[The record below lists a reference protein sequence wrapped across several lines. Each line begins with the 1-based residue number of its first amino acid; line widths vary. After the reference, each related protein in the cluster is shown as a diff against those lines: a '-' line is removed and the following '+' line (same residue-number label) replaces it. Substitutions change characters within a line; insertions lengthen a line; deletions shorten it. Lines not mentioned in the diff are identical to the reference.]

1 VPFVRDRDTMEK
13 LVAAIDGAVNFL
25 ANPVAPDLGQM
36 QGMGVARV
44 SIGGL
49 FSLLIYSQ
57 LREACEEM
65 KSSGTLSWG
74 KDNIIH
80 PEMNKL
86 MG

>member
-1 VPFVRDRDTMEK
+1 
-13 LVAAIDGAVNFL
+13 
-25 ANPVAPDLGQM
+25 
-36 QGMGVARV
+36 
-44 SIGGL
+44 
-49 FSLLIYSQ
+49 
-57 LREACEEM
+57 LRESCEEM